1 MTMAWTIEFDRGTL
15 KIDAPQTSPEALE
28 AIPHLPPLCWDDRV
42 SAFRAS
48 AISYRRLLVALTRA
62 KIPFDD
68 KARQYGQLD
77 LKFQYERK
85 PFPYQQEAVEAWDKN
100 GGSGV
105 VVLPTGAGKSFVAY
119 LIMALKNRPTLVVTP
134 TIDLV
139 VQWKRNLEAA
149 FGVEVGMLGGGA
161 NEILPMTVTTYDSA
175 YIHMERLGNQFG
187 LLVFDEVHHLPSE
200 TYCLSAFQSIA
211 PFRLG
216 LTATPEREAPHTYA
230 ELIGPIV
237 YQRSIRDM
245 TGETLANYECVNYEV
260 SLQEDERQAYEEAR
274 ACYLSFIR
282 ENKIRVGTPTG
293 WGEFLRLSSRS
304 TEGRAALRA
313 HRLQRE
319 ITQHCREKLALLEKL
334 LAFHRNDRTIVFTA
348 DNATVYRLS
357 REYLLPA
364 MTHQTPAKE
373 RHAIL
378 EGFNSGKFPVIVT
391 SKVLNEG
398 VDIPAANVAIVLS
411 GSGSVREHVQRLG
424 RILRAAKE
432 KTATLYEIVA
442 QNTMEEFTSSRRR
455 KHDAF

>member
-1 MTMAWTIEFDRGTL
+1 MGWTIEFDKGTL
-15 KIDAPQTSPEALE
+15 IIHAPGMTPDALSS
-28 AIPHLPPLCWDDRV
+28 IPHMPQLLWDDRV
-42 SAFRAS
+42 SAFRVS
-48 AISYRRLLVALTRA
+48 AISYRRLIGALTRNQ
-62 KIPFDD
+62 IHFED
-68 KARQYGQLD
+68 KARQYGQLE
-77 LKFQYERK
+77 LRFQYERK
-85 PFPYQQEAVEAWDKN
+85 PFTYQSEAVSAWDKN

-139 VQWKRNLEAA
+139 IQWKRNLEAA
-149 FGVEVGMLGGGA
+149 FGIEVGMLAGGT
-161 NEILPMTVTTYDSA
+161 NDIRPLTVTTYDSA

-187 LLVFDEVHHLPSE
+187 LLVFDEVHHLPGE
-200 TYCLSAFQSIA
+200 TYCLSAFHAIA

-245 TGETLANYECVNYEV
+245 AGENLANYECVNYEV
-260 SLQEDERQAYEEAR
+260 MLQEDERQAYEEAR
-274 ACYLSFIR
+274 ACYLAFIR
-282 ENKIRVGTPTG
+282 ENKIRVGTPSG

-304 TEGRAALRA
+304 IEGRAALRA
-313 HRLQRE
+313 HRMQRE

-334 LAFHRNDRTIVFTA
+334 LAFHRKDRTIIFTA

-378 EGFNSGKFPVIVT
+378 EGFNNGTFPVIVT

-424 RILRAAKE
+424 RILRAAKN

-442 QNTMEEFTSSRRR
+442 KNTMEEFTSTRRR

>member
-1 MTMAWTIEFDRGTL
+1 MAWTIEFDHGTL
-15 KIDAPQTSPEALE
+15 IIHAPGTTPESLV
-28 AIPHLPPLCWDDRV
+28 AIPHLPQLCWDDRIAAYRV
-42 SAFRAS
+42 S
-48 AISYRRLLVALTRA
+48 AISYRRLISALTRN
-62 KIPFDD
+62 KIDFED
-68 KARQYGQLD
+68 KARAYGNLE
-77 LKFQYERK
+77 LKFQYDRK
-85 PFPYQQEAVEAWDKN
+85 PFSYQSEAVEAWDKN

-119 LIMALKNRPTLVVTP
+119 LIMALKGRSTLVVTP

-149 FGVEVGMLGGGA
+149 FGIEVGMLAGGS
-161 NEILPMTVTTYDSA
+161 NDILPITVTTYDSA

-200 TYCLSAFQSIA
+200 TYCLSAFHSIA

-230 ELIGPIV
+230 ELLGPIV
-237 YQRSIRDM
+237 YERSIRDM
-245 TGETLANYECVNYEV
+245 AGENLANYECVNYEV
-260 SLQEDERQAYEEAR
+260 MLEEDERQAYEEAR
-274 ACYLSFIR
+274 GCYLSFIR
-282 ENKIRVGTPTG
+282 ENNIRVGTPSG
-293 WGEFLRLSSRS
+293 WSEFLRLSSRS

-313 HRLQRE
+313 QRLQRE
-319 ITQHCREKLALLEKL
+319 ITQHCRQKLALLEKI
-334 LAFHRNDRTIVFTA
+334 LAFHREDRTIIFTA

-424 RILRAAKE
+424 RILRAAQN

-442 QNTMEEFTSSRRR
+442 KNTTEEFTSSRRR

>member
-1 MTMAWTIEFDRGTL
+1 MGWTIEFDHGTL
-15 KIDAPQTSPEALE
+15 IIHAPGVTPDTLAS
-28 AIPHLPPLCWDDRV
+28 IPQLPQLCWDDRI
-42 SAFRAS
+42 SAYRVS
-48 AISYRRLLVALTRA
+48 AISYRRLISALTRN
-62 KIPFDD
+62 KINFED
-68 KARQYGQLD
+68 KARAYGNLD
-77 LKFQYERK
+77 LKFQYDRK
-85 PFPYQQEAVEAWDKN
+85 PFPYQAEAVEAWDKN

-119 LIMALKNRPTLVVTP
+119 LIMALKGRSTLVVTP

-149 FGVEVGMLGGGA
+149 FGIEVGMLAGGS
-161 NEILPMTVTTYDSA
+161 NDILPITVTTYDSA
-175 YIHMERLGNQFG
+175 YIHMERLGNLFG
-187 LLVFDEVHHLPSE
+187 LLVFDEVHHLPGE
-200 TYCLSAFQSIA
+200 TYCLSAFHSIA

-230 ELIGPIV
+230 ELLGPIV
-237 YQRSIRDM
+237 YNKSIRDM
-245 TGETLANYECVNYEV
+245 AGENLASYECVNYEV
-260 SLQEDERQAYEEAR
+260 TLEEDERIAYEEAR
-274 ACYLSFIR
+274 SCYLSFIR
-282 ENKIRVGTPTG
+282 ENNIRVGTPTG
-293 WGEFLRLSSRS
+293 WSEFLRLTSRS

-313 HRLQRE
+313 HRLQRQ
-319 ITQHCREKLALLEKL
+319 ITQHCRQKLALLEKI
-334 LAFHRNDRTIVFTA
+334 LAFHREDRTIIFTA

-424 RILRAAKE
+424 RILRAAQN

-442 QNTMEEFTSSRRR
+442 KDTTEEFTSSRRR